1 MPIYEYKCENDAC
14 RHEFEEILSF
24 SEGEKP
30 QPCPKCGSTTKK
42 LVSLSDFILK
52 GDGWFGK
59 AQRIKGQMKKKNERI
74 LERQKDRY
82 SGTGPRIQPNVDGKP
97 VDSWA
102 DAQKLAKEKGKIAET
117 YQPMVEKE
125 KRGET

>member
-1 MPIYEYKCENDAC
+1 MPIYEFQCKKCFKN
-14 RHEFEEILSF
+14 FEMILPITEYSAA
-24 SEGEKP
+24 
-30 QPCPKCGSTTKK
+30 QVCPECGNPAKR

-52 GDGWFGK
+52 GDGWYGK

-82 SGTGPRIQPNVDGKP
+82 HGTGPCLQPNVGGEH
-97 VDSWA
+97 VDSWK
-102 DAQKLAKEKGKIAET
+102 DAQKLAADKGKVSET

-125 KRGET
+125 KRGAV